1 MTIATATK
9 IEPVVGKEDIQ
20 TEPEIIVA
28 AAIPNDE
35 TFLPAPSTSAPSTSA
50 QQHYLEPKHEELG
63 FDILC
68 CGDDTRKGVRVRP
81 GTNYAIKLCG
91 NTNIIL
97 PETPPPGAHYK
108 FIMVNF
114 CGDAKFL
121 VPKGASVILRR
132 IALCGNRTIET
143 DEVPLESSSDAIVVK
158 VTIVQLCG
166 DVRIATY

>member
-1 MTIATATK
+1 
-9 IEPVVGKEDIQ
+9 
-20 TEPEIIVA
+20 
-28 AAIPNDE
+28 
-35 TFLPAPSTSAPSTSA
+35 
-50 QQHYLEPKHEELG
+50 
-63 FDILC
+63 
-68 CGDDTRKGVRVRP
+68 
-81 GTNYAIKLCG
+81 
-91 NTNIIL
+91 
-97 PETPPPGAHYK
+97 
-108 FIMVNF
+108 MVNL